1 MIDRL
6 SHHQAAKPIQEI
18 YNSNNT
24 KRIAIFGGNGDNK
37 YDQVSI
43 YLYDNSATMLNN
55 KGLAL
60 AKLGKYNESIVFFN
74 KALAINPNDFTA
86 LNNKGLALAK
96 LGMYNESIAL
106 YDKALAINPNYVY
119 ALNNK
124 NSALEALSKIK

>member
-6 SHHQAAKPIQEI
+6 SHNQAAKPIQEI

-24 KRIAIFGGNGDNK
+24 KRIAIFGGNMHNK

-43 YLYDNSATMLNN
+43 YIYDNSVTMLNN
-55 KGLAL
+55 KGL
-60 AKLGKYNESIVFFN
+60 S
-74 KALAINPNDFTA
+74 
-86 LNNKGLALAK
+86 LAK
-96 LGMYNESIAL
+96 LGMYNQSIVFF
-106 YDKALAINPNYVY
+106 DKALAINPNYVY